1 MTKQVRADLMLVLVT
16 LFWGISYLFINFALK
31 EVDVLTLN
39 AMRFL
44 LAFVVAGVFAFPKL
58 KSVNR
63 VTIKYSAI
71 LGVALFFTYVGAT
84 YGVKYTSLSNA
95 GFLCAL
101 AVVFTPLF
109 AFLFQKKAP
118 DKKLFLAI
126 VVCLIGIGLLTLNEA
141 LRPAVG
147 DLFCIMAAV
156 AYAADLLITEAALGK
171 EGVDAFQLG
180 VFQLL
185 FTGLYNLIAALFL
198 ETPTLPQT
206 AGVWYVVLFLSIF
219 CTGVAFIVQVLA
231 QQYTSASHV
240 GVIFSLE
247 PVFAGI
253 AAFAFAGEVLTGR
266 GYVGAVLLISSI
278 FIMEL
283 DTKALV
289 GSLRKKLKKSQHDS
303 LD

>member
-1 MTKQVRADLMLVLVT
+1 MTKQVRADLMLVAVT
-16 LFWGISYLFINFALK
+16 LFWGISYLFIDMALK
-31 EVDVLTLN
+31 EVEVLTLN
-39 AMRFL
+39 AIRFL
-44 LAFVVAGVFAFPKL
+44 LAFAVAGVLAFPKL
-58 KSVNR
+58 KTVNR
-63 VTIKYSAI
+63 ITMKYSAI
-71 LGVALFFTYVGAT
+71 LGVALFFTYIGAT

-101 AVVFTPLF
+101 AVVITPIF
-109 AFLFQKKAP
+109 AVIFLKKVP
-118 DKKLFLAI
+118 ERKLFVAVGI
-126 VVCLIGIGLLTLNEA
+126 CLVGIGLLTLNES

-147 DLFCIMAAV
+147 DLFCILAAV
-156 AYAADLLITEAALGK
+156 AYAADLVITEAALGK

-185 FTGLYNLIAALFL
+185 FTGLYNLIAAFFL
-198 ETPTLPQT
+198 ETPALPQS
-206 AGVWYVVLFLSIF
+206 AGVWGVVLFLSIL

-266 GYVGAVLLISSI
+266 GYFGAVLLISSI

-283 DTKALV
+283 DVEKI
-289 GSLRKKLKKSQHDS
+289 KDS
-303 LD
+303 LQKRLRQS